1 MVNVRKR
8 GNVYEYNFDVAKIEG
23 KRKRITKSGF
33 KTKAE
38 ALKQGTIAY
47 NEYLNTG
54 KLFSASEMS
63 YSDFLDYWLDNHCK
77 INLKYHTI
85 KAYSNIV
92 KTHLKPNLGFY
103 KLSQITKKTTLQDFL
118 NKIYIEKGYSKNF
131 LNNIRKVL
139 KCSFNYA
146 TDNEYVKVNSAANLK
161 LPKYDEPPKDVAHIF
176 TTEEINMILDRFKN
190 NHCIYYAFLTAYCTG
205 LRIAEVFALTWD
217 DIDFK
222 NKTISVNKNILKKNQ
237 AGGTKGRHLSG
248 NSTTVW
254 YFGTCKTQTSYRTVP
269 IGDTLLKA
277 LKECKEEQQIHK
289 LNYGDTY
296 MKHYKKNV
304 INPYN
309 NKTEIKIVNAY
320 AEIDVAL
327 PKVDFV
333 FIKDNGVYE
342 GTDSTKYPF
351 KVIHYELGIPCRFYD
366 LRGSYA
372 TTILRNGVEIRDVAD
387 VLGHKDIETTENYY
401 ISSTD
406 ETRKNVTDS
415 YENAINLDVIKE
427 IIEYKISI

>member
-54 KLFSASEMS
+54 RKFVSNEMS

-85 KAYSNIV
+85 EAYSNIV

-103 KLSQITKKTTLQDFL
+103 KLSQITKPTLQEFL
-118 NKIYIEKGYSKNF
+118 NKIYVEKAYSKNF

-146 TDNEYVKVNSAANLK
+146 VDNEYVKVNSAANLK
-161 LPKYDEPPKDVAHIF
+161 LPKYNEPPKDVAHIF
-176 TTEEINMILDRFKN
+176 TTKEINMILDRFKN
-190 NHCIYYAFLTAYCTG
+190 NHCVYYAFLTAYCTG

-217 DIDFK
+217 DIDFN

-237 AGGTKGRHLSG
+237 AGGTKSRHLSG

-254 YFGTCKTQTSYRTVP
+254 YFGTCKTQTSYRTIP
-269 IGDTLLKA
+269 IGETLLKA
-277 LKECKEEQQIHK
+277 LKEYKEEQEIHK
-289 LNYGDTY
+289 QNYGDTY

-309 NKTEIKIVNAY
+309 NKPETKIVNAY

-327 PKVDFV
+327 PEVDFV
-333 FIKDNGVYE
+333 FVKNNGVYE

-351 KVIHYELGIPCRFYD
+351 KVIHYELGIPCRFHD
-366 LRGSYA
+366 FRDTHA
-372 TTILRNGVEIRDVAD
+372 TKLIESGAD
-387 VLGHKDIETTENYY
+387 IKAVSKRLGHRNIDITYNIYVRVTEKMENETANKFE
-401 ISSTD
+401 
-406 ETRKNVTDS
+406 
-415 YENAINLDVIKE
+415 E
-427 IIEYKISI
+427 ICKCL

>member
-8 GNVYEYNFDVAKIEG
+8 GNVYEYNFDIAKIEG

-54 KLFSASEMS
+54 RKFVSNEMS

-85 KAYSNIV
+85 EAYSNIV

-103 KLSQITKKTTLQDFL
+103 KLSQITKPTLQDFL
-118 NKIYIEKGYSKNF
+118 NKIYVEKAYSKNF

-146 TDNEYVKVNSAANLK
+146 VDNEYVKVNSAANLK
-161 LPKYDEPPKDVAHIF
+161 LPKYDEQPKDVAHIF
-176 TTEEINMILDRFKN
+176 TTEEINTILDRFKN
-190 NHCIYYAFLTAYCTG
+190 NHCVYYAFLTAYCTG

-269 IGDTLLKA
+269 IGDTLLNA
-277 LKECKEEQQIHK
+277 LKEYKEEQEMHK
-289 LNYGDTY
+289 QNYGDTY

-309 NKTEIKIVNAY
+309 NKPEIKIVNAY

-327 PKVDFV
+327 PEVDFV
-333 FIKDNGVYE
+333 FVKNNGVYE

-351 KVIHYELGIPCRFYD
+351 KVIHYELGIPCRFHD
-366 LRGSYA
+366 FRDTHA
-372 TTILRNGVEIRDVAD
+372 TKLIESGAD
-387 VLGHKDIETTENYY
+387 IKAVSKRLGHRNIDITYNIYVRVTEKMENETANKFE
-401 ISSTD
+401 
-406 ETRKNVTDS
+406 
-415 YENAINLDVIKE
+415 E
-427 IIEYKISI
+427 ICKCL

>member
-1 MVNVRKR
+1 MSNVTIQKR
-8 GNVYEYNFDVAKIEG
+8 GKYYQYKFEIARVDG
-23 KRKRITKSGF
+23 KRKFLSKSGF
-33 KTKAE
+33 KTKSEAE
-38 ALKQGTIAY
+38 KEGILAY

-54 KLFSASEMS
+54 KSFSVSEMS

-85 KAYSNIV
+85 EAYSNIV

-103 KLSQITKKTTLQDFL
+103 KLSQITKPTLQDFL
-118 NKIYIEKGYSKNF
+118 NKMYVEKAYSKNF

-146 TDNEYVKVNSAANLK
+146 VDNEYVKVNSAANLK

-176 TTEEINMILDRFKN
+176 TTKEINMILDRFKN

-205 LRIAEVFALTWD
+205 LRIAEVFALTWN

-237 AGGTKGRHLSG
+237 VGGTKQRHLSG

-254 YFGTCKTQTSYRTVP
+254 YFGTCKTATSYRIVP

-277 LKECKEEQQIHK
+277 LKEYKEEQEIHK

-296 MKHYKKNV
+296 MNHYKKVV

-309 NKTEIKIVNAY
+309 NKQEIKILNAY
-320 AEIDVAL
+320 AEIPIHL
-327 PKVDFV
+327 EEVDFV
-333 FIKDNGVYE
+333 FVKKNGVYE
-342 GTDSTKYPF
+342 GTDSCKYPF
-351 KVIHYELGIPCRFYD
+351 KVIHYELGIPCRFHD
-366 LRGSYA
+366 FRDTHA
-372 TTILRNGVEIRDVAD
+372 TKLIESGAD
-387 VLGHKDIETTENYY
+387 IKAVSKRLGHRSIDFTYNIYVRVTQKMENETADKFEE
-401 ISSTD
+401 ICSS
-406 ETRKNVTDS
+406 
-415 YENAINLDVIKE
+415 L
-427 IIEYKISI
+427 

>member
-8 GNVYEYNFDVAKIEG
+8 GNVYEYNFDIAKIEG

-54 KLFSASEMS
+54 RKFVSNEMG

-85 KAYSNIV
+85 EAYSNIV

-103 KLSQITKKTTLQDFL
+103 KLSQITKPTLQDFL
-118 NKIYIEKGYSKNF
+118 NKIYVEKAYSKNF

-146 TDNEYVKVNSAANLK
+146 VDNEYVKVNSAANLK
-161 LPKYDEPPKDVAHIF
+161 LPKYNEPPKDVAHIF
-176 TTEEINMILDRFKN
+176 TTKEINMILDRFKN
-190 NHCIYYAFLTAYCTG
+190 NHCVYYAFLTAYCTG

-217 DIDFK
+217 DIDFN

-237 AGGTKGRHLSG
+237 AGGTKSRHLSG

-269 IGDTLLKA
+269 IGDTLLNA
-277 LKECKEEQQIHK
+277 LKEYKEEQEKHK
-289 LNYGDTY
+289 QNYGDTY

-309 NKTEIKIVNAY
+309 NKPEIKIVNAY

-327 PKVDFV
+327 PEVDFV
-333 FIKDNGVYE
+333 FVKNNGVYE

-351 KVIHYELGIPCRFYD
+351 KVIHYELGIPCRFHD
-366 LRGSYA
+366 FRDTHA
-372 TTILRNGVEIRDVAD
+372 TKLIESGAD
-387 VLGHKDIETTENYY
+387 IKAVSKRLGHRNIDITYNIYVRVTEKMENETANKFE
-401 ISSTD
+401 
-406 ETRKNVTDS
+406 
-415 YENAINLDVIKE
+415 E
-427 IIEYKISI
+427 ICKCL

>member
-1 MVNVRKR
+1 
-8 GNVYEYNFDVAKIEG
+8 
-23 KRKRITKSGF
+23 F

-54 KLFSASEMS
+54 RKLVSNEMS

-85 KAYSNIV
+85 EAYSNIV

-103 KLSQITKKTTLQDFL
+103 KLSQITKTTLQDFL
-118 NKIYIEKGYSKNF
+118 NKIYVEKAYSKNF

-146 TDNEYVKVNSAANLK
+146 VDNEYVKINSAANLK

-176 TTEEINMILDRFKN
+176 TTEEINTILNRFKK

-277 LKECKEEQQIHK
+277 LKEYKEEQQIHK

-320 AEIDVAL
+320 TEIDVAL
-327 PKVDFV
+327 PEVDFV
-333 FIKDNGVYE
+333 FVKNNGVYE

-351 KVIHYELGIPCRFYD
+351 KVIHYELGIPCRFHD
-366 LRGSYA
+366 FRDTHA
-372 TTILRNGVEIRDVAD
+372 TRLIESGAD
-387 VLGHKDIETTENYY
+387 IKAVSKRLGHRNIDITYNIYVRVTEKMENETANKFE
-401 ISSTD
+401 
-406 ETRKNVTDS
+406 
-415 YENAINLDVIKE
+415 E
-427 IIEYKISI
+427 ICKCL

>member
-47 NEYLNTG
+47 NEYLNTDR
-54 KLFSASEMS
+54 KFVSNEMS

-85 KAYSNIV
+85 EAYSNIV

-103 KLSQITKKTTLQDFL
+103 KLSQITKPTLQDFL
-118 NKIYIEKGYSKNF
+118 NKIYVEKAYSKNF

-146 TDNEYVKVNSAANLK
+146 VDNEYVKVNSAANLK
-161 LPKYDEPPKDVAHIF
+161 LPKYDEQPKDVAHIF
-176 TTEEINMILDRFKN
+176 TTEEINTILDRFKK

-237 AGGTKGRHLSG
+237 AGGTKGRHISG

-269 IGDTLLKA
+269 IGDTLLNA
-277 LKECKEEQQIHK
+277 LKEYKEEQEMHK
-289 LNYGDTY
+289 QNYGDTY

-309 NKTEIKIVNAY
+309 NKPETKIVNAY

-327 PKVDFV
+327 PEVNFV
-333 FIKDNGVYE
+333 FVKNNGVYE

-351 KVIHYELGIPCRFYD
+351 KVIHYELGIPCRFHD
-366 LRGSYA
+366 FRDTHA
-372 TTILRNGVEIRDVAD
+372 TKLIESGAD
-387 VLGHKDIETTENYY
+387 IKAVSKRLGHRNIDITYNIYVRVTEKMENETANKFE
-401 ISSTD
+401 
-406 ETRKNVTDS
+406 
-415 YENAINLDVIKE
+415 E
-427 IIEYKISI
+427 ICKCL

>member
-54 KLFSASEMS
+54 RKFVSNEMS
-63 YSDFLDYWLDNHCK
+63 YSDFLDYWLDNHCT

-85 KAYSNIV
+85 EAYSNIV

-103 KLSQITKKTTLQDFL
+103 KLSQITKPTLQDFL
-118 NKIYIEKGYSKNF
+118 NKIYVEKAYSKNF

-146 TDNEYVKVNSAANLK
+146 VDNEYVKVNPATNLK

-176 TTEEINMILDRFKN
+176 TTEEINTILDRFKN
-190 NHCIYYAFLTAYCTG
+190 NHCVYYAFLTAYCTG

-217 DIDFK
+217 DIDLN
-222 NKTISVNKNILKKNQ
+222 NKTITVNKNILKKNQ
-237 AGGTKGRHLSG
+237 VGGTKQRHISG

-254 YFGTCKTQTSYRTVP
+254 YFGTCKTQTSYRTIP
-269 IGDTLLKA
+269 IGETLLKA
-277 LKECKEEQQIHK
+277 LKEYKEEQEVHR

-309 NKTEIKIVNAY
+309 NKPEIKIVNAY

-327 PKVDFV
+327 PEVDFV
-333 FIKDNGVYE
+333 FVKNNGVYE

-351 KVIHYELGIPCRFYD
+351 KVIHYELGIPCRFHD
-366 LRGSYA
+366 FRDTHA
-372 TTILRNGVEIRDVAD
+372 TKLIESGAD
-387 VLGHKDIETTENYY
+387 IKAVSKRLGHRNIDITYNIYVRVTEKMENETANKFE
-401 ISSTD
+401 
-406 ETRKNVTDS
+406 
-415 YENAINLDVIKE
+415 E
-427 IIEYKISI
+427 ICKCL

>member
-54 KLFSASEMS
+54 RKLVSNEMS

-85 KAYSNIV
+85 EAYSNIV

-103 KLSQITKKTTLQDFL
+103 KLSQITKTTLQDFL
-118 NKIYIEKGYSKNF
+118 NKIYVEKAYSKNF

-146 TDNEYVKVNSAANLK
+146 VDNEYVKINSAANLK

-176 TTEEINMILDRFKN
+176 TTEEINTILDRFKK

-277 LKECKEEQQIHK
+277 LKEYKEEQQIHK

-327 PKVDFV
+327 PEVDFV
-333 FIKDNGVYE
+333 FVKNNGVYE

-351 KVIHYELGIPCRFYD
+351 KVIHYELGIPCRFHD
-366 LRGSYA
+366 FRDTHA
-372 TTILRNGVEIRDVAD
+372 TRLIESGAD
-387 VLGHKDIETTENYY
+387 IKAVSKRLGHRNIDITYNIYVRVTEKMENETANKFE
-401 ISSTD
+401 
-406 ETRKNVTDS
+406 
-415 YENAINLDVIKE
+415 E
-427 IIEYKISI
+427 ICKCL

>member
-54 KLFSASEMS
+54 RKVVSNEMS

-85 KAYSNIV
+85 ESYSNIV

-103 KLSQITKKTTLQDFL
+103 KLSQITKTTLQDFL
-118 NKIYIEKGYSKNF
+118 NKIYVEKAYSKNF

-146 TDNEYVKVNSAANLK
+146 VDNEYVKINSAANLK
-161 LPKYDEPPKDVAHIF
+161 LPKYDEPPKDVAHRF
-176 TTEEINMILDRFKN
+176 TTEEINTILNRFKK

-254 YFGTCKTQTSYRTVP
+254 YFGTCKTQTSYRNVP
-269 IGDTLLKA
+269 IGDTLLNA
-277 LKECKEEQQIHK
+277 LKEYKEEQEMHK
-289 LNYGDTY
+289 QNYGDTY

-309 NKTEIKIVNAY
+309 NKTETKIVNAY
-320 AEIDVAL
+320 SEIDVAL

-333 FIKDNGVYE
+333 FVKNNGVYE

-351 KVIHYELGIPCRFYD
+351 KVIHYELGIPCRFHD
-366 LRGSYA
+366 FRDTHA
-372 TTILRNGVEIRDVAD
+372 TKLIESGAD
-387 VLGHKDIETTENYY
+387 IKAVSKRLGHRNIDITYNIYVRVTEKMENETANKFE
-401 ISSTD
+401 
-406 ETRKNVTDS
+406 
-415 YENAINLDVIKE
+415 E
-427 IIEYKISI
+427 ICKCL

>member
-54 KLFSASEMS
+54 RKFVSNEMS

-85 KAYSNIV
+85 EAYSNIV

-103 KLSQITKKTTLQDFL
+103 KLSQITKPTLQDFL
-118 NKIYIEKGYSKNF
+118 NKVYVEKGYSKNF

-146 TDNEYVKVNSAANLK
+146 TENEYVKFNSASNLK
-161 LPKYDEPPKDVAHIF
+161 LPKYDVPPDDPAHIF
-176 TTEEINMILDRFKN
+176 TNEEINMILERFKN
-190 NHCIYYAFLTAYCTG
+190 NHCVYYAFLTAYCTG

-217 DIDFK
+217 DIDLN
-222 NKTISVNKNILKKNQ
+222 NKTITVNKNILKKNQ
-237 AGGTKGRHLSG
+237 AGGTKQRHISG

-269 IGDTLLKA
+269 IGDTLLNA
-277 LKECKEEQQIHK
+277 LKEYKEEQEMHK
-289 LNYGDTY
+289 QNYGDTY

-309 NKTEIKIVNAY
+309 NKPETKIVNAY

-327 PKVDFV
+327 PEVDFV
-333 FIKDNGVYE
+333 FVKNNGVYE

-351 KVIHYELGIPCRFYD
+351 KVIHYELGIPCRFHD
-366 LRGSYA
+366 FRDTHA
-372 TTILRNGVEIRDVAD
+372 TKLIESGAD
-387 VLGHKDIETTENYY
+387 IKAVSKRLGHRNIDITYNIYVRVTEKMENETANKFE
-401 ISSTD
+401 
-406 ETRKNVTDS
+406 
-415 YENAINLDVIKE
+415 E
-427 IIEYKISI
+427 ICGTL

>member
-54 KLFSASEMS
+54 RKLVSNEMS

-85 KAYSNIV
+85 EAYSNIV

-103 KLSQITKKTTLQDFL
+103 KLSQITKTTLQDFL
-118 NKIYIEKGYSKNF
+118 NKIYVEKAYSKNF

-146 TDNEYVKVNSAANLK
+146 VDNEYVKINSAANLK

-176 TTEEINMILDRFKN
+176 TTEEINTILDRFKK

-277 LKECKEEQQIHK
+277 LKEYKEEQQIHK

-309 NKTEIKIVNAY
+309 NKPEIKIVNAY

-327 PKVDFV
+327 PEVDFV
-333 FIKDNGVYE
+333 FVKNNGVYE

-351 KVIHYELGIPCRFYD
+351 KVIHYELGIPCRFHD
-366 LRGSYA
+366 FRDTHA
-372 TTILRNGVEIRDVAD
+372 TKLIESGAD
-387 VLGHKDIETTENYY
+387 IKAVSKRLGHRNIDITYNIYVRVTEKMENETANKFE
-401 ISSTD
+401 
-406 ETRKNVTDS
+406 
-415 YENAINLDVIKE
+415 E
-427 IIEYKISI
+427 ICKCL

>member
-54 KLFSASEMS
+54 RKFVSNEMS

-85 KAYSNIV
+85 EAYSNIV

-103 KLSQITKKTTLQDFL
+103 KLSQITKPTLQDFL
-118 NKIYIEKGYSKNF
+118 NKIYVEKAYSKNF

-146 TDNEYVKVNSAANLK
+146 VDNEYVKVNSAANLK
-161 LPKYDEPPKDVAHIF
+161 LPKYDEQPKDVAHIF
-176 TTEEINMILDRFKN
+176 TTEEINTILDRFKN
-190 NHCIYYAFLTAYCTG
+190 NHCVYYAFLTAYCTG

-254 YFGTCKTQTSYRTVP
+254 YFGTCKTQTSYRIVP

-277 LKECKEEQQIHK
+277 LKEYKEEQEIHK

-320 AEIDVAL
+320 TEIDVAL
-327 PKVDFV
+327 PEVDFV
-333 FIKDNGVYE
+333 FVKNNGVYE

-351 KVIHYELGIPCRFYD
+351 KVIHYELGIPCRFHD
-366 LRGSYA
+366 FRDTHA
-372 TTILRNGVEIRDVAD
+372 TKLIESGAD
-387 VLGHKDIETTENYY
+387 IKAVSKRLGHRNIDITYNIYVRVTQKMENETANKFE
-401 ISSTD
+401 
-406 ETRKNVTDS
+406 
-415 YENAINLDVIKE
+415 E
-427 IIEYKISI
+427 ICKCL

>member
-8 GNVYEYNFDVAKIEG
+8 GNVYEYNFDIAKIEG

-54 KLFSASEMS
+54 RKFVSNEMS
-63 YSDFLDYWLDNHCK
+63 YSEFLDYWLDNHCK

-85 KAYSNIV
+85 EAYSNIV

-103 KLSQITKKTTLQDFL
+103 KLSQITKPTLQDFL
-118 NKIYIEKGYSKNF
+118 NKIYVEKAYSKNF

-146 TDNEYVKVNSAANLK
+146 VDNEYVKVNSAANLK
-161 LPKYDEPPKDVAHIF
+161 LPKYDEQPKDVAHIF
-176 TTEEINMILDRFKN
+176 TTEEINTILDRFKN
-190 NHCIYYAFLTAYCTG
+190 NHCVYYAFLTAYCTG

-277 LKECKEEQQIHK
+277 LKEYKEEQQIHK

-327 PKVDFV
+327 PEVNFV
-333 FIKDNGVYE
+333 FVKNNGVYE

-351 KVIHYELGIPCRFYD
+351 KVIHYELGIPCRFHD
-366 LRGSYA
+366 FRDTHA
-372 TTILRNGVEIRDVAD
+372 TKLIESGAD
-387 VLGHKDIETTENYY
+387 IKAVSKRLGHRNIDITYNIYVRVTEKMENETANKFE
-401 ISSTD
+401 
-406 ETRKNVTDS
+406 
-415 YENAINLDVIKE
+415 E
-427 IIEYKISI
+427 ICKCL

>member
-8 GNVYEYNFDVAKIEG
+8 GNFYEYNFDVAKIEG

-54 KLFSASEMS
+54 RKFVSNEMS

-85 KAYSNIV
+85 EAYSNIV

-103 KLSQITKKTTLQDFL
+103 KLSQITKPTLQDFL
-118 NKIYIEKGYSKNF
+118 NKIYVEKAYSKNF

-146 TDNEYVKVNSAANLK
+146 VDNEYVKVNSAANLK

-176 TTEEINMILDRFKN
+176 TTEEINTILDRFKN
-190 NHCIYYAFLTAYCTG
+190 NHCVYYAFLTAYCTG

-217 DIDFK
+217 DIDFN

-237 AGGTKGRHLSG
+237 AGGTKSRHLSG

-269 IGDTLLKA
+269 IGDTLLNA
-277 LKECKEEQQIHK
+277 LKEYKEGQEKHK
-289 LNYGDTY
+289 QNYGDTY

-304 INPYN
+304 INLYN
-309 NKTEIKIVNAY
+309 NKPEIKIVNAY

-327 PKVDFV
+327 PEVNFV
-333 FIKDNGVYE
+333 FIKNNGVYE
-342 GTDSTKYPF
+342 GTDSCKYPF
-351 KVIHYELGIPCRFYD
+351 KVIHYELGIPCRFHD
-366 LRGSYA
+366 FRDTHA
-372 TTILRNGVEIRDVAD
+372 TKLIESGAD
-387 VLGHKDIETTENYY
+387 IKAVSKRLGHRNIDITYNIYVRVTEKMENETANKFE
-401 ISSTD
+401 
-406 ETRKNVTDS
+406 
-415 YENAINLDVIKE
+415 E
-427 IIEYKISI
+427 IYKCL